1 LIWARHIQPISL
13 SYAPNAKP
21 LNPLKAA
28 SKWVLNGFV
37 RLVGIGALLAKIC
50 NKTANQEMRKQ
61 VKRKRYALIDPI
73 QHGIIGA
80 AITPRHILDK
90 LRFTEYAALDAI
102 TKGMGTIH
110 DWRTLVD
117 VLNLAEMMGKNG
129 VGPEVLP
136 ICHKAQESLHKAA
149 LRFQETKRMGLDGV
163 GIQAIR
169 DLLEYAD
176 LQQASVSRAEFERYV
191 KKTKD
196 YIKSNGNLVVEIE

>member
-1 LIWARHIQPISL
+1 
-13 SYAPNAKP
+13 
-21 LNPLKAA
+21 
-28 SKWVLNGFV
+28 
-37 RLVGIGALLAKIC
+37 
-50 NKTANQEMRKQ
+50 MRKRT
-61 VKRKRYALIDPI
+61 KRKIWSLIDPI

-80 AITPRHILDK
+80 SITPRHILDK

-117 VLNLAEMMGKNG
+117 VLNLAEMMAKNG
-129 VGPEVLP
+129 IGPEVLP
-136 ICHKAQESLHKAA
+136 ICQKAQESLHKAA
-149 LRFQETKRMGLDGV
+149 LRFQELGRLGLDGV

-196 YIKSNGNLVVEIE
+196 YIKSNGNLVVEIK